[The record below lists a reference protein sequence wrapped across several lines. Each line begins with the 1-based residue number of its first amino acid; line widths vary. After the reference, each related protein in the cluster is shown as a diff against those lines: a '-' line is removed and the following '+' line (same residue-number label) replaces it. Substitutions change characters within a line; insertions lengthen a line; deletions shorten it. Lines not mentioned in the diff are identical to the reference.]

1 MQVSEAIGN
10 EALFFFVSVLCGMGL
25 IFTYDLFRIFRRL
38 VAHGN
43 IWIGIEDVCYWVFCT
58 VAVFLLLYQ
67 RNDGMMRAFCFLG
80 IGLGAVIYAFL
91 LSRFVVK
98 ISVRILGSIVQFL
111 GKILGVI
118 GRPVAKSGRKILNFL
133 GKQLKKLYKAI
144 KMGLCK
150 L

>member
-10 EALFFFVSVLCGMGL
+10 EALFFGVSVLCGMGL

-38 VAHGN
+38 LSHGN
-43 IWIGIEDVCYWVFCT
+43 IWIGVEDVCYWIFCT

-67 RNDGMMRAFCFLG
+67 GNDGMMRAFCFLG
-80 IGLGAVIYAFL
+80 IGLGAVIYAFF

-98 ISVRILGSIVQFL
+98 IFVRILGSILKFF

-118 GRPVAKSGRKILNFL
+118 GRPFVRSGRKILNFL

-144 KMGLCK
+144 KMSLCK

>member
-10 EALFFFVSVLCGMGL
+10 EALFFGVSVLCGMGL
-25 IFTYDLFRIFRRL
+25 IFVYDLFRIFRRL
-38 VAHGN
+38 ISHGN
-43 IWIGIEDVCYWVFCT
+43 IWIGVEDVCYWVFCT
-58 VAVFLLLYQ
+58 VVVFLLLYQ
-67 RNDGMMRAFCFLG
+67 GNDGMMRAFCFLG
-80 IGLGAVIYAFL
+80 IGLGAAVYAFL

-98 ISVRILGSIVQFL
+98 ISVGILGSILGFF

-118 GRPVAKSGRKILNFL
+118 GRPFVGSGRKILNFL

-144 KMGLCK
+144 KIGLCK

>member
-10 EALFFFVSVLCGMGL
+10 EAMLFLVSMLCGMGL
-25 IFTYDLFRIFRRL
+25 VLIYDFFRIFRRL
-38 VAHGN
+38 VSHGN
-43 IWIGIEDVCYWVFCT
+43 IWIGIEDVCYWIFCT
-58 VAVFLLLYQ
+58 VVVFLLLYQ

-80 IGLGAVIYAFL
+80 IALGGIIYAFL

-98 ISVRILGSIVQFL
+98 ICVKILGTILKFF
-111 GKILGVI
+111 GKILGVA
-118 GRPVAKSGRKILNFL
+118 AKPFVKTRKKILTFL

-144 KMGLCK
+144 KIGLCK